1 MIPLPLLAVAAPKR
15 ISFLRKRKK
24 CFEFVLNVSVLT
36 EDFSN
41 SFLPPVLTFSAP
53 SVQLLG
59 QERMQ
64 QPSSSSSSPV
74 LSFICQL
81 SLYFAYLARS
91 GGSLGR
97 GPPAAATTK
106 STLSNSH
113 PVSSF
118 DQSRVTQNGDVAG
131 RNTRKIETYLHT
143 CSSILR
149 RPRKSFL
156 FRTRFSRQ
164 VLFPALPFLVT

>member
-1 MIPLPLLAVAAPKR
+1 MR
-15 ISFLRKRKK
+15 LRLRRKYLFCEKEKK

-36 EDFSN
+36 EDVSN
-41 SFLPPVLTFSAP
+41 SFLSPVLTFSAP

-64 QPSSSSSSPV
+64 QPSSSSSHV

-91 GGSLGR
+91 VADDGGSLGR

-113 PVSSF
+113 PVPSF
-118 DQSRVTQNGDVAG
+118 DHSRVTQNGDVA
-131 RNTRKIETYLHT
+131 RSNTRKIETYLHT

-164 VLFPALPFLVT
+164 VFFSALPFLVT